1 MNDKDFDENL
11 EYRISLMRKMLKSK
25 GKEYSIGGD
34 RLSNFKRA
42 SKILQCSPEKALIG
56 MWIKHAVSLLDMMDE
71 LELKCGTNLGVF
83 PAFKVEEYMGTAEE
97 KIGDMINYLAI
108 LEIIIRER
116 AKPFREYKH
125 D

>member
-1 MNDKDFDENL
+1 
-11 EYRISLMRKMLKSK
+11 MLKSK

-71 LELKCGTNLGVF
+71 LECKCGTNSDVF
-83 PAFKVEEYMGTAEE
+83 PAFEVEEYMGTVEE
-97 KIGDMINYLAI
+97 KIGDAINYLAI
-108 LEIIIRER
+108 LEIIIKER
-116 AKPFREYKH
+116 AKPFRGYKH